1 MHMEEISQALKTYAN
16 ECGNQNTAQI
26 YFDLAD
32 AFLDDDFLE
41 FFRALD
47 NNNEIAKVEER
58 FRQQNKQ
65 ISVFN
70 MGGYSTYLYDIH
82 AMYVLYR
89 LDRNKSGVGKASQRV
104 REIEER
110 IETAEGNI
118 QNIEKISGILTGT
131 EMLETYAK
139 DFDREAKEHEKKARH
154 WIGWL
159 IVSIIGLIVLTAS
172 LLCIQL
178 SDFAVLN
185 QIIAD
190 EFKEKLEVPRIV
202 ALAIKGGIVAAYAQI
217 PLFLKK
223 NYYAERHLE
232 QANIHRRN
240 VLRSLHAV
248 YNVISDE
255 GERNRLLVIGAT
267 TAFSEPESGFITRK
281 EGAGSD
287 GSSIDALLKTLAN
300 K

>member
-1 MHMEEISQALKTYAN
+1 MDMSIVAVRFREYAAQQQSESEKNFYEDIANALGDEAFLENLYCSGYAN
-16 ECGNQNTAQI
+16 ILSELERRFSTNGIDDYALQQYKANLGQI
-26 YFDLAD
+26 QTKYSIKKLEEGIDIPSLRGKVRAVEQKIKD
-32 AFLDDDFLE
+32 AESD
-41 FFRALD
+41 
-47 NNNEIAKVEER
+47 
-58 FRQQNKQ
+58 
-65 ISVFN
+65 
-70 MGGYSTYLYDIH
+70 
-82 AMYVLYR
+82 
-89 LDRNKSGVGKASQRV
+89 
-104 REIEER
+104 
-110 IETAEGNI
+110 I
-118 QNIEKISGILTGT
+118 QNIRNVSDVLSGAQ
-131 EMLETYAK
+131 MLQTYAT
-139 DFDREAKEHEKKARH
+139 DFDEEAKEHEKKARN
-154 WIGWL
+154 WLGWL
-159 IVSIIGLIVLTAS
+159 IVSIIGLAVLTTL
-172 LLCIQL
+172 LLCVQL

-185 QIIAD
+185 QVIAE

-248 YNVISDE
+248 YNVVSDE

-287 GSSIDALLKTLAN
+287 NSSIDAILKALV

>member
-1 MHMEEISQALKTYAN
+1 MEEISRALRAYAS
-16 ECGNQNTAQI
+16 ECDNQNVAQA
-26 YFDLAD
+26 YLDLAE
-32 AFLDDDFLE
+32 AFLDNDFLE
-41 FFRALD
+41 LFKTLD
-47 NNNEIAKVEER
+47 NGNEIAQVEER
-58 FRQQNKQ
+58 FRQQNHQ
-65 ISVFN
+65 ISAYN
-70 MGGYSTYLYDIH
+70 IRGYSGFLYDIH
-82 AMYVLYR
+82 ALYVLYR
-89 LDRNKSGVGKASQRV
+89 LDRNKVGVGRASQRV
-104 REIEER
+104 REVEKR
-110 IETAEGNI
+110 IEIAEGSI
-118 QNIEKISGILTGT
+118 QNIEKTSGILTGT
-131 EMLETYAK
+131 EMLEVYAK
-139 DFDREAKEHEKKARH
+139 DFDEEAKEHEKKARN
-154 WIGWL
+154 WLGWL
-159 IVSIIGLIVLTAS
+159 IVSIIGLVVLTAL

-202 ALAIKGGIVAAYAQI
+202 ALAIKGGIIAAYAQI

-248 YNVISDE
+248 YNVVSNED
-255 GERNRLLVIGAT
+255 ERNRLLVIGAT

-287 GSSIDALLKTLAN
+287 SSSVDALLKTLL

>member
-1 MHMEEISQALKTYAN
+1 MEEISQALKTYAN

>member
-1 MHMEEISQALKTYAN
+1 MDNLVGQFRGYATTQNQEGVKSFYEDIANALADEDFVSTLRCSGFDTQLNELERTLGSSISEYNLNSYRNVLGNIYTLYALRKLENKTGIN
-16 ECGNQNTAQI
+16 SVRRETHRLEDQIKTAQTG
-26 YFDLAD
+26 
-32 AFLDDDFLE
+32 
-41 FFRALD
+41 
-47 NNNEIAKVEER
+47 IANISKV
-58 FRQQNKQ
+58 
-65 ISVFN
+65 S
-70 MGGYSTYLYDIH
+70 
-82 AMYVLYR
+82 
-89 LDRNKSGVGKASQRV
+89 
-104 REIEER
+104 
-110 IETAEGNI
+110 NI
-118 QNIEKISGILTGT
+118 LSGT
-131 EMLETYAK
+131 EMLEAYAT
-139 DFDREAKEHEKKARH
+139 DFDKEAKEHEKKARN
-154 WIGWL
+154 WLGWL
-159 IVSIIGLIVLTAS
+159 IVSIIGLAVLTAL
-172 LLCIQL
+172 LLCVQL
-178 SDFAVLN
+178 SDFTVLN
-185 QIIAD
+185 QVIAE

-248 YNVISDE
+248 YNVVSDE

-287 GSSIDALLKTLAN
+287 NSSIDAILKALV

>member
-1 MHMEEISQALKTYAN
+1 MDNLVEQFKGYATIQEQEGLKSFYEDIAN
-16 ECGNQNTAQI
+16 A
-26 YFDLAD
+26 LAD
-32 AFLDDDFLE
+32 ENFVSTLRCSGFDAQLNELE
-41 FFRALD
+41 RVLSSSI
-47 NNNEIAKVEER
+47 NEYKLNSYR
-58 FRQQNKQ
+58 N
-65 ISVFN
+65 
-70 MGGYSTYLYDIH
+70 
-82 AMYVLYR
+82 VL
-89 LDRNKSGVGKASQRV
+89 
-104 REIEER
+104 
-110 IETAEGNI
+110 GNI
-118 QNIEKISGILTGT
+118 YTLYALRKLENRTGINSARREAHKLEDQIKAAQADIANIGKVSNILSGT
-131 EMLETYAK
+131 EMLEAYAT
-139 DFDREAKEHEKKARH
+139 DFDEEAKEHEKKARN
-154 WIGWL
+154 WLGWL
-159 IVSIIGLIVLTAS
+159 IASIIGLVVLTAL

-202 ALAIKGGIVAAYAQI
+202 ALAIKGGIVAAYVQI

-240 VLRSLHAV
+240 VFRSLHAV
-248 YNVISDE
+248 YNVVSNED
-255 GERNRLLVIGAT
+255 ERNRLLVIGAT

-287 GSSIDALLKTLAN
+287 NSSIDAFLKTFM